1 MWRMWTINSLS
12 SMRAYIIFDISSRE
26 SQVAKPQVLY
36 RERLRGCRYD
46 RDERDPE
53 GASICD
59 THIPLLLSPSP
70 LLPPH
75 LKSGLFLISPVP
87 PLNPAQSRTNLR
99 ERGRAHH
106 LMPPGF
112 WEERQPVRGRE
123 IQWTS
128 MLHSA
133 ALENRA
139 LRITYR
145 RPNRPAL
152 T

>member
-1 MWRMWTINSLS
+1 M
-12 SMRAYIIFDISSRE
+12 DRE
-26 SQVAKPQVLY
+26 YVRKLRVNTLFIDWQIAKTQVLY
-36 RERLRGCRYD
+36 RCRPRGCCCD

-53 GASICD
+53 RASICD
-59 THIPLLLSPSP
+59 THIPLFPSPS

-112 WEERQPVRGRE
+112 WEERQAVRQRE
-123 IQWTS
+123 EERFSEPQYCTE
-128 MLHSA
+128 LPP
-133 ALENRA
+133 ENQS
-139 LRITYR
+139 LGITR
-145 RPNRPAL
+145 KPNACLILPICQ
-152 T
+152 